1 MCNILPDSTNKDME
15 VNGMPDARKPA
26 TFGSNDGRL
35 EQILW
40 HSENDPEEAILD
52 ELTDLSMRE
61 TRTDADQARLAE
73 LFDQLEQ
80 FDHPENTLSDGI
92 IEARL
97 RELRERVQVPF
108 AEDSATT
115 AVAQKT
121 KLINEKSIDDTKT
134 SSIHSH
140 KALKLLP
147 LVAVLVLLI
156 GTVSAQAF
164 GENFFDL
171 FAKWTSEIFH
181 LDDSAKPEASIGHN
195 DLEEGEVRKYAT
207 PQEMLNDFGIE
218 GQLIPTEVPAE
229 FGAPTCWAS
238 KKKSGLK
245 LEILYEN
252 AEHYIFFWYIQINE
266 ETSSAVEK
274 NSQAV
279 TTWDFGGIKHYQFI
293 DNGIEKIAWVN
304 GDFECH
310 ASSNV
315 AENAMNQVINSIYG
329 G

>member
-1 MCNILPDSTNKDME
+1 
-15 VNGMPDARKPA
+15 MPDARKPA

-35 EQILW
+35 EQIPW

-52 ELTDLSMRE
+52 ELTGLSMRE
-61 TRTDADQARLAE
+61 TRTDAEQARLAE

-80 FDHPENTLSDGI
+80 FDHSENTLSEEE

-97 RELRERVQVPF
+97 RELHELVQMPS

-115 AVAQKT
+115 AVAQKN
-121 KLINEKSIDDTKT
+121 KLKNEKSIDDTKT
-134 SSIHSH
+134 SSIHSR

-195 DLEEGEVRKYAT
+195 DLEEGEVREYAT
-207 PQEMLNDFGIE
+207 PQEMLDDFGIK
-218 GQLIPTEVPAE
+218 GQLIPTEVPEE

-238 KKKSGLK
+238 NDESGLR
-245 LEILYEN
+245 LQIIYESTD
-252 AEHYIFFWYIQINE
+252 HYMFFWYRQGSGDNL
-266 ETSSAVEK
+266 SSVEK
-274 NSQAV
+274 NDQKV
-279 TTWDFGGIKHYQFI
+279 IFWFLGGIKHYQLT
-293 DNGIEKIAWVN
+293 DNGIEKIAWTN
-304 GDFECH
+304 GEFECH
-310 ASSNV
+310 ASGDTT
-315 AENAMNQVINSIYG
+315 EEEMCQVIGSIYG

>member
-1 MCNILPDSTNKDME
+1 
-15 VNGMPDARKPA
+15 MPDARKPA

-35 EQILW
+35 EQIPW

-52 ELTDLSMRE
+52 ELTDLSTRE
-61 TRTDADQARLAE
+61 TRTDAEQARLAE

-80 FDHPENTLSDGI
+80 FDHPENTLSEEE

-97 RELRERVQVPF
+97 RELPERVQIPF
-108 AEDSATT
+108 VEDSATT
-115 AVAQKT
+115 AVAQKI
-121 KLINEKSIDDTKT
+121 KLKNEKSIDDTKT
-134 SSIHSH
+134 SSIHSR

-195 DLEEGEVRKYAT
+195 DLEEGEVREYAT
-207 PQEMLNDFGIE
+207 PQEMLNDFGIK
-218 GQLIPTEVPAE
+218 GQLIPTEVPEE

-238 KKKSGLK
+238 NDESGLK
-245 LEILYEN
+245 LQIIYESTD
-252 AEHYIFFWYIQINE
+252 HYMFFWYRQGSGDNL
-266 ETSSAVEK
+266 SSVEK
-274 NSQAV
+274 NDQEV
-279 TTWDFGGIKHYQFI
+279 IFWFLGGIKHYQLT
-293 DNGIEKIAWVN
+293 DNGIEKITWVN
-304 GDFECH
+304 GSFECL
-310 ASSNV
+310 AQSNTESEV
-315 AENAMNQVINSIYG
+315 FCQVVESIYG

>member
-1 MCNILPDSTNKDME
+1 
-15 VNGMPDARKPA
+15 MPDARKPA

-35 EQILW
+35 EQIPW

-61 TRTDADQARLAE
+61 TRTDAEQARLAE

-80 FDHPENTLSDGI
+80 FDHSENTLSEEE

-97 RELRERVQVPF
+97 RELHERVQMPS

-115 AVAQKT
+115 AVAQKI
-121 KLINEKSIDDTKT
+121 KLKNEKSIDDTKT
-134 SSIHSH
+134 SSIHSR

-195 DLEEGEVRKYAT
+195 YLEEGEVREFAT
-207 PQEMLNDFGIE
+207 PQEMLDGFDIK
-218 GQLIPTEVPAE
+218 GQLIPTEVPEE
-229 FGAPTCWAS
+229 FGVPTCWAS
-238 KKKSGLK
+238 CDESGLK
-245 LEILYEN
+245 LEILYQSS
-252 AEHYIFFWYIQINE
+252 EHYIYLWYMQISKKNE
-266 ETSSAVEK
+266 SAVEK
-274 NSQAV
+274 NDRAV
-279 TTWDFGGIKHYQFI
+279 TSWDFEGIKHYQLA
-293 DNGIEKIAWVN
+293 DNGIQKVAWAN
-304 GDFECH
+304 GAFECL
-310 ASSNV
+310 AQSNIESDV
-315 AENAMNQVINSIYG
+315 FRQVVESIYG

>member
-1 MCNILPDSTNKDME
+1 
-15 VNGMPDARKPA
+15 MPDARKSA

-35 EQILW
+35 EQIPW

-52 ELTDLSMRE
+52 ELTDLSTRE
-61 TRTDADQARLAE
+61 TRTDAEQARLAE

-80 FDHPENTLSDGI
+80 FDHSENTLSEEE

-97 RELRERVQVPF
+97 RELHERVQMPS

-115 AVAQKT
+115 AVAQKN
-121 KLINEKSIDDTKT
+121 KLKKEKSIDDTKT
-134 SSIHSH
+134 SSIHSR

-171 FAKWTSEIFH
+171 FAKWSSEIFH

-207 PQEMLNDFGIE
+207 PQEMLDDFGIT
-218 GQLIPTEVPAE
+218 GQLIPTEVPEE
-229 FGAPTCWAS
+229 FGTPTCRAS
-238 KKKSGLK
+238 KDRSGLK
-245 LEILYEN
+245 LEILYKN
-252 AEHYIFFWYIQINE
+252 AGHYIFFWYKQISKDN
-266 ETSSAVEK
+266 TADVEK
-274 NSQAV
+274 NDQTISS
-279 TTWDFGGIKHYQFI
+279 WNYGGIKHYQLT
-293 DNGIEKIAWVN
+293 DNEAEKIAWVN

-310 ASSNV
+310 ASGNV
-315 AENAMNQVINSIYG
+315 AKEDMSQVIKSIYG

>member
-1 MCNILPDSTNKDME
+1 
-15 VNGMPDARKPA
+15 MPDARKPA

-35 EQILW
+35 EQIPW

-52 ELTDLSMRE
+52 ELTDLSTRE
-61 TRTDADQARLAE
+61 TRTDAEQARLAE

-97 RELRERVQVPF
+97 RELRERVQMPS

-121 KLINEKSIDDTKT
+121 KLKNEKSIDDTKT
-134 SSIHSH
+134 SSIHSR
-140 KALKLLP
+140 KTLKLLP

-181 LDDSAKPEASIGHN
+181 LDNSARPEASIGHN
-195 DLEEGEVRKYAT
+195 DLEEGEVREYAT
-207 PQEMLNDFGIE
+207 PQEMLDDFGIK
-218 GQLIPTEVPAE
+218 GQLIPTEVPEE
-229 FGAPTCWAS
+229 FGAPICWAS
-238 KKKSGLK
+238 KDRSGLK
-245 LEILYEN
+245 LEILYESQEN
-252 AEHYIFFWYIQINE
+252 YLYFRYKQISKE
-266 ETSSAVEK
+266 STMSIEKDSRSAIY
-274 NSQAV
+274 
-279 TTWDFGGIKHYQFI
+279 WDCADIYHYQMTDTSTDVVTWI
-293 DNGIEKIAWVN
+293 NGV
-304 GDFECH
+304 FECL
-310 ASSNV
+310 SQSNIDGDKHRLIV
-315 AENAMNQVINSIYG
+315 ESIYG

>member
-1 MCNILPDSTNKDME
+1 
-15 VNGMPDARKPA
+15 MPDARKPA

-35 EQILW
+35 DQIPW

-52 ELTDLSMRE
+52 ELTGLSMRE
-61 TRTDADQARLAE
+61 TRTDAEQARLAE

-80 FDHPENTLSDGI
+80 FDHSENTLSEEE

-97 RELRERVQVPF
+97 RELYERVQMPS

-121 KLINEKSIDDTKT
+121 KLKNEKSIDDTKT
-134 SSIHSH
+134 SSIHSR

-195 DLEEGEVRKYAT
+195 DLEEGEVREYAT
-207 PQEMLNDFGIE
+207 PQEMLNDFGIK
-218 GQLIPTEVPAE
+218 GQLIPTEVPEE
-229 FGAPTCWAS
+229 FGTPTCWAS
-238 KKKSGLK
+238 KDECGLK
-245 LEILYEN
+245 IEILYEN
-252 AEHYIFFWYIQINE
+252 KEHYILFWYKQITKDN
-266 ETSSAVEK
+266 TVDVEK
-274 NSQAV
+274 NDHMITS
-279 TTWDFGGIKHYQFI
+279 WNYGGIKHYQLT

-304 GDFECH
+304 GSFECL
-310 ASSNV
+310 AQSNTESEV
-315 AENAMNQVINSIYG
+315 FCQVVESIYG

>member
-1 MCNILPDSTNKDME
+1 
-15 VNGMPDARKPA
+15 MPDARKPA

-35 EQILW
+35 EQIPW

-52 ELTDLSMRE
+52 ELTDLSTRE
-61 TRTDADQARLAE
+61 TRTDAEQARLAE

-115 AVAQKT
+115 AVAQKI
-121 KLINEKSIDDTKT
+121 KLKNEKSIDDTKT
-134 SSIHSH
+134 SSIHSR

-147 LVAVLVLLI
+147 LAAVLVLLI
-156 GTVSAQAF
+156 GAVSAQAF
-164 GENFFDL
+164 GEDFFDL

-181 LDDSAKPEASIGHN
+181 LDDSAKPAASIGHN
-195 DLEEGEVRKYAT
+195 DLEEGEVREYAT

>member
-1 MCNILPDSTNKDME
+1 
-15 VNGMPDARKPA
+15 MPDARKPA

-35 EQILW
+35 EQIPW

-52 ELTDLSMRE
+52 ELTDLSTRE
-61 TRTDADQARLAE
+61 TRTDAEQARLAE

-80 FDHPENTLSDGI
+80 FDHSENTLSEEE

-97 RELRERVQVPF
+97 RELHERVQMPS
-108 AEDSATT
+108 AKGSATA

-121 KLINEKSIDDTKT
+121 KLKNEKSIDDTKT
-134 SSIHSH
+134 SSIHSR

-195 DLEEGEVRKYAT
+195 DLEEGEVREYAT
-207 PQEMLNDFGIE
+207 PQEMLNDFGIK
-218 GQLIPTEVPAE
+218 GQLIPTEVPEE
-229 FGAPTCWAS
+229 FGTPTCWAS
-238 KKKSGLK
+238 KDECGLK
-245 LEILYEN
+245 IEILYEN
-252 AEHYIFFWYIQINE
+252 KEHYILFWYKQITKDN
-266 ETSSAVEK
+266 TVDVEK
-274 NSQAV
+274 NDHMITS
-279 TTWDFGGIKHYQFI
+279 WNYGGIKHYQLT

-304 GDFECH
+304 GSFECL
-310 ASSNV
+310 AQSNTESEV
-315 AENAMNQVINSIYG
+315 FCQVVESIYG

>member
-1 MCNILPDSTNKDME
+1 
-15 VNGMPDARKPA
+15 MPDARKPA

-35 EQILW
+35 EQIPW

-52 ELTDLSMRE
+52 ELTDLSTRE
-61 TRTDADQARLAE
+61 TRTDAEQARLAE
-73 LFDQLEQ
+73 LFDHLEQ

-92 IEARL
+92 IEVRL

-115 AVAQKT
+115 AVAQKI
-121 KLINEKSIDDTKT
+121 KLKNEKSIADTKT
-134 SSIHSH
+134 SSIHSR

-156 GTVSAQAF
+156 GAVSAQAF

-195 DLEEGEVRKYAT
+195 DLEEGEVREYAT
-207 PQEMLNDFGIE
+207 PQEMLNDFGIK
-218 GQLIPTEVPAE
+218 GQLIPTEVPEE
-229 FGAPTCWAS
+229 FGTPTCWAS
-238 KKKSGLK
+238 KDECGLK
-245 LEILYEN
+245 IEILYEN
-252 AEHYIFFWYIQINE
+252 KEHYILFWYKQITKDN
-266 ETSSAVEK
+266 TVDVEK
-274 NSQAV
+274 NDHMITS
-279 TTWDFGGIKHYQFI
+279 WNYGGIKHYQLT
-293 DNGIEKIAWVN
+293 DNNVEKIVWIN
-304 GDFECH
+304 GVFECH
-310 ASSNV
+310 ASGNV
-315 AENAMNQVINSIYG
+315 AREDMSQVIKSIYG

>member
-1 MCNILPDSTNKDME
+1 
-15 VNGMPDARKPA
+15 MPDARKSA
-26 TFGSNDGRL
+26 TFGSNDDRL
-35 EQILW
+35 EQIPW
-40 HSENDPEEAILD
+40 HSENDLEEAILD
-52 ELTDLSMRE
+52 ELTDLSTRE
-61 TRTDADQARLAE
+61 TRTDAEQARLAE

-115 AVAQKT
+115 AVAQKN
-121 KLINEKSIDDTKT
+121 KLKNEKSIDDTKT
-134 SSIHSH
+134 SSIHSR

-195 DLEEGEVRKYAT
+195 DLEEGEVREFAT
-207 PQEMLNDFGIE
+207 PQEMLDGFDIK
-218 GQLIPTEVPAE
+218 GQLIPTEVPEE
-229 FGAPTCWAS
+229 FGVPTCWAS
-238 KKKSGLK
+238 CDESGLK
-245 LEILYEN
+245 LEILYQSS
-252 AEHYIFFWYIQINE
+252 EHYIYLWYMQISKKNE
-266 ETSSAVEK
+266 SAVEK
-274 NSQAV
+274 NDRAV
-279 TTWDFGGIKHYQFI
+279 TSWDFEGIKHYQLA
-293 DNGIEKIAWVN
+293 DNGIQKVAWAN
-304 GDFECH
+304 GAFECL
-310 ASSNV
+310 AQSNIESDV
-315 AENAMNQVINSIYG
+315 FRQVVESIYG

>member
-1 MCNILPDSTNKDME
+1 
-15 VNGMPDARKPA
+15 MPDARKPA

-52 ELTDLSMRE
+52 ELTDLSTHE
-61 TRTDADQARLAE
+61 ARTDAEQARLAE

-80 FDHPENTLSDGI
+80 FDHSENTLSKEE

-97 RELRERVQVPF
+97 RELHERVQVPF

-134 SSIHSH
+134 SSISIHSH

-147 LVAVLVLLI
+147 LVAVLVHLI

-195 DLEEGEVRKYAT
+195 DLEEGEVREYTT
-207 PQEMLNDFGIE
+207 PQEMLDDFGIK
-218 GQLIPTEVPAE
+218 GQLIPTEIPEE
-229 FGAPTCWAS
+229 FGPPTCWAS
-238 KKKSGLK
+238 NDESGLK
-245 LEILYEN
+245 LQILYESTD
-252 AEHYIFFWYIQINE
+252 HYLFFWYRQVSQDNL
-266 ETSSAVEK
+266 SNVEK
-274 NSQAV
+274 NGQKV
-279 TTWDFGGIKHYQFI
+279 IFWFFDGIKHYQLT
-293 DNGIEKIAWVN
+293 DNGIEKIAWTN
-304 GDFECH
+304 GEFECH
-310 ASSNV
+310 ASGDTT
-315 AENAMNQVINSIYG
+315 EEEMCQVIGSIYG

>member
-1 MCNILPDSTNKDME
+1 
-15 VNGMPDARKPA
+15 MPDARKPA

-35 EQILW
+35 EQIPW

-52 ELTDLSMRE
+52 ELTDLSTRE
-61 TRTDADQARLAE
+61 TRTDAEQARLAE

-80 FDHPENTLSDGI
+80 FDHSENTLSKEE

-97 RELRERVQVPF
+97 RELHERVQMPS

-115 AVAQKT
+115 AVAQKN
-121 KLINEKSIDDTKT
+121 KLKNEKSIGDTKT
-134 SSIHSH
+134 SSIHSR

-195 DLEEGEVRKYAT
+195 DLEEGEVREYAT
-207 PQEMLNDFGIE
+207 PQEMLDDFGIR
-218 GQLIPTEVPAE
+218 GQLTPTEMPEE
-229 FGAPTCWAS
+229 FGSPTCWAS
-238 KKKSGLK
+238 NDESGVK
-245 LEILYEN
+245 LQILYESTG
-252 AEHYIFFWYIQINE
+252 HYIFFWYKQINKDS
-266 ETSSAVEK
+266 TSTVEK
-274 NSQAV
+274 DGWTV
-279 TTWDFGGIKHYQFI
+279 TSWDLEGIKHYHFV
-293 DNGIEKIAWVN
+293 DKGIEKVVWTN
-304 GDFECH
+304 GVFECH
-310 ASSNV
+310 ASGDMT
-315 AENAMNQVINSIYG
+315 EEEMYRVIESIYG

>member
-1 MCNILPDSTNKDME
+1 
-15 VNGMPDARKPA
+15 MPDARKPA

-35 EQILW
+35 EQIPW

-61 TRTDADQARLAE
+61 TRTDAEQARLAE

-80 FDHPENTLSDGI
+80 FDHSENTLSEEE

-97 RELRERVQVPF
+97 RELYERVQMPS

-121 KLINEKSIDDTKT
+121 KLKNEKSIDDTKT
-134 SSIHSH
+134 SSIHSR

-195 DLEEGEVRKYAT
+195 DLEEGEVREYAT
-207 PQEMLNDFGIE
+207 PQEMLDAFGIK
-218 GQLIPTEVPAE
+218 GQLIPTQVPEE
-229 FGAPTCWAS
+229 FGAPACRAS
-238 KKKSGLK
+238 RDKSGLK
-245 LEILYEN
+245 LEVLYEN
-252 AEHYIFFWYIQINE
+252 AEHYLFFWYKQIGKE
-266 ETSSAVEK
+266 SPSAVEK
-274 NSQAV
+274 NGQAV
-279 TTWDFGGIKHYQFI
+279 TTWDFSGIKHYQLI

-310 ASSNV
+310 ASGNV
-315 AENAMNQVINSIYG
+315 AEDEMNRVIKSIYG

>member
-1 MCNILPDSTNKDME
+1 
-15 VNGMPDARKPA
+15 MPDARKPA

-35 EQILW
+35 EQIPW
-40 HSENDPEEAILD
+40 HSENDPEEAIID
-52 ELTDLSMRE
+52 ELTDLSTRE
-61 TRTDADQARLAE
+61 TRTDAEQARLAE

-80 FDHPENTLSDGI
+80 FDHSENTLSEEE

-97 RELRERVQVPF
+97 RELHERVQMPS

-115 AVAQKT
+115 AVAQKI
-121 KLINEKSIDDTKT
+121 KLKNEKSIDDTKT
-134 SSIHSH
+134 SSIHSR

-195 DLEEGEVRKYAT
+195 DLEEGEVREYAT
-207 PQEMLNDFGIE
+207 PQEMLDAFGIK
-218 GQLIPTEVPAE
+218 GQLIPTQVPEE
-229 FGAPTCWAS
+229 FGAPACRAS
-238 KKKSGLK
+238 RDKSGLK
-245 LEILYEN
+245 LEVLYES
-252 AEHYIFFWYIQINE
+252 AEHYLFLWYKQISKDS
-266 ETSSAVEK
+266 TADVEK
-274 NSQAV
+274 NDQMIAF
-279 TTWDFGGIKHYQFI
+279 WNYDGIKHYQLA
-293 DNGIEKIAWVN
+293 DNGVEKITWVN
-304 GDFECH
+304 GDFECL
-310 ASSNV
+310 AQSNIEGEALRQTV
-315 AENAMNQVINSIYG
+315 ESIYG

>member
-1 MCNILPDSTNKDME
+1 
-15 VNGMPDARKPA
+15 MPDARKPA

-35 EQILW
+35 EQIPW

-52 ELTDLSMRE
+52 ELTGLSMRE
-61 TRTDADQARLAE
+61 TRTDAEQARLAE

-80 FDHPENTLSDGI
+80 FDHSENTLSEEE

-97 RELRERVQVPF
+97 RELYERVQMPS

-121 KLINEKSIDDTKT
+121 KLKNEKSIDDTKT
-134 SSIHSH
+134 SSIHSR

-195 DLEEGEVRKYAT
+195 DLEEGEVREYAT
-207 PQEMLNDFGIE
+207 PQEMLNDFGIK
-218 GQLIPTEVPAE
+218 GQLIPTEVPEE
-229 FGAPTCWAS
+229 FGTPTCWAS
-238 KKKSGLK
+238 KDECGLK
-245 LEILYEN
+245 IEILYEN
-252 AEHYIFFWYIQINE
+252 KEHYILFWYKQITKDN
-266 ETSSAVEK
+266 TVDVEK
-274 NSQAV
+274 NDHMITS
-279 TTWDFGGIKHYQFI
+279 WNYGGIKHYQLT

-304 GDFECH
+304 GSFECL
-310 ASSNV
+310 AQSNTESEV
-315 AENAMNQVINSIYG
+315 FCQVVESIYG

>member
-1 MCNILPDSTNKDME
+1 
-15 VNGMPDARKPA
+15 MPDARKPA

-35 EQILW
+35 EQIPW

-52 ELTDLSMRE
+52 ELTDLSTRE
-61 TRTDADQARLAE
+61 TRTDAEQARLAE

-80 FDHPENTLSDGI
+80 FDHPENTLSDEI

-115 AVAQKT
+115 AVAQKI
-121 KLINEKSIDDTKT
+121 KLKNEKSIDDTKT
-134 SSIHSH
+134 SSIHSR
-140 KALKLLP
+140 KTLKLLP

-181 LDDSAKPEASIGHN
+181 LDNSARPEASIGHN
-195 DLEEGEVRKYAT
+195 DLKEGEVREYAT
-207 PQEMLNDFGIE
+207 PQEMLDDFGIK
-218 GQLIPTEVPAE
+218 GQLIPTEVPEE
-229 FGAPTCWAS
+229 FGAPICWAS
-238 KKKSGLK
+238 KDESGLK
-245 LEILYEN
+245 LEILYQSAN
-252 AEHYIFFWYIQINE
+252 HYIFFWYVQCSPAN
-266 ETSSAVEK
+266 TNSVEK
-274 NSQAV
+274 NDQNVAF
-279 TTWDFGGIKHYQFI
+279 WEFDGIKLYHFV
-293 DNGIEKIAWVN
+293 DNGIEKVAWAN
-304 GDFECH
+304 GVFECLSQSNI
-310 ASSNV
+310 ASDV
-315 AENAMNQVINSIYG
+315 FRRVVESIYG

>member
-1 MCNILPDSTNKDME
+1 
-15 VNGMPDARKPA
+15 MPDARKPA

-35 EQILW
+35 EQIPW

-52 ELTDLSMRE
+52 ELTDLSMHE
-61 TRTDADQARLAE
+61 TCTDAEQARLAE

-80 FDHPENTLSDGI
+80 FDHSENTLSEEE

-97 RELRERVQVPF
+97 RELHERVQMPS
-108 AEDSATT
+108 AKDSATA

-121 KLINEKSIDDTKT
+121 KLKNEKSIDDTKT
-134 SSIHSH
+134 SSIHSR

-195 DLEEGEVRKYAT
+195 DLEEGEVREYVT
-207 PQEMLNDFGIE
+207 PQEMLDNFGIK
-218 GQLIPTEVPAE
+218 GQLIPTEVPEE
-229 FGAPTCWAS
+229 FGAPTCRAS
-238 KKKSGLK
+238 KKKNGLK

-252 AEHYIFFWYIQINE
+252 VEHYIFFWYIQSSE
-266 ETSSAVEK
+266 ETTSAVEK

-279 TTWDFGGIKHYQFI
+279 TTWDFGGIKHYQLT
-293 DNGIEKIAWVN
+293 DNYINKIVWVN
-304 GDFECH
+304 GELECL
-310 ASSNV
+310 AQSNI
-315 AENAMNQVINSIYG
+315 EDESFRQVIESIYG

>member
-1 MCNILPDSTNKDME
+1 
-15 VNGMPDARKPA
+15 MPDARKPA

-52 ELTDLSMRE
+52 ELTDLSTRE
-61 TRTDADQARLAE
+61 ARTDAEQARLAE

-80 FDHPENTLSDGI
+80 FDHSENTLSKEE

-97 RELRERVQVPF
+97 RELHERVQVPF

-195 DLEEGEVRKYAT
+195 DLEEGEVREYAT
-207 PQEMLNDFGIE
+207 PQEMLDDFGIR
-218 GQLIPTEVPAE
+218 GQLIPTEVPEE
-229 FGAPTCWAS
+229 FGAPTCLAS
-238 KKKSGLK
+238 NDESGLK
-245 LEILYEN
+245 LQILYESTD
-252 AEHYIFFWYIQINE
+252 HYVFFEYMQISKENVG
-266 ETSSAVEK
+266 SVEK
-274 NSQAV
+274 NNQAV
-279 TTWDFGGIKHYQFI
+279 VFWNFEGIKHYQLA
-293 DNGIEKIAWVN
+293 DNGIEKIAWIN
-304 GDFECH
+304 GNFECH
-310 ASSNV
+310 ASGNV
-315 AENAMNQVINSIYG
+315 TGEEMNRIIASIYG

>member
-1 MCNILPDSTNKDME
+1 
-15 VNGMPDARKPA
+15 MPDARKPA

-35 EQILW
+35 EQIPW

-52 ELTDLSMRE
+52 ELTDLSMHE
-61 TRTDADQARLAE
+61 TRTDAEQARLAE

-80 FDHPENTLSDGI
+80 FDHSENTLSKEE

-97 RELRERVQVPF
+97 RELHERVQVPF

-115 AVAQKT
+115 AVAQKI
-121 KLINEKSIDDTKT
+121 KLKNEKSIDDTKT
-134 SSIHSH
+134 SSIHSR
-140 KALKLLP
+140 KTLKLLP

-195 DLEEGEVRKYAT
+195 DLEEGEVREYAT
-207 PQEMLNDFGIE
+207 PQEMLDDFGIR
-218 GQLIPTEVPAE
+218 GQLIPTEVPEE
-229 FGAPTCWAS
+229 FGAPTCLAS
-238 KKKSGLK
+238 NDESGLK
-245 LEILYEN
+245 LQILYESTD
-252 AEHYIFFWYIQINE
+252 HYVFFEYMQISKENVG
-266 ETSSAVEK
+266 SVEK
-274 NSQAV
+274 NNQAV
-279 TTWDFGGIKHYQFI
+279 VFWNFEGIKHYQLA
-293 DNGIEKIAWVN
+293 DNGIEKIAWIN
-304 GDFECH
+304 GNFECH
-310 ASSNV
+310 ASGNV
-315 AENAMNQVINSIYG
+315 TGEEMNRIIASIYG

>member
-1 MCNILPDSTNKDME
+1 
-15 VNGMPDARKPA
+15 MPDARKPA

-35 EQILW
+35 EQIPW

-52 ELTDLSMRE
+52 ELTDLSMHE
-61 TRTDADQARLAE
+61 TRTDAEQARLAE

-80 FDHPENTLSDGI
+80 FDHSENTLSEEE

-97 RELRERVQVPF
+97 RELHERVQMPS
-108 AEDSATT
+108 AKDSATA

-121 KLINEKSIDDTKT
+121 KLKNEKSIDDTKT
-134 SSIHSH
+134 SSIHSR

-195 DLEEGEVRKYAT
+195 DLEEGEVREYVT
-207 PQEMLNDFGIE
+207 PQEMLDDFGIK
-218 GQLIPTEVPAE
+218 GQLIPTEVPEE
-229 FGAPTCWAS
+229 FGAPTCRAS
-238 KKKSGLK
+238 KKKNGLK

-252 AEHYIFFWYIQINE
+252 VEHYIFFWYIQSSE
-266 ETSSAVEK
+266 ETTSAVEK

-279 TTWDFGGIKHYQFI
+279 TTWDFGGIKHYQLT
-293 DNGIEKIAWVN
+293 DNYINKIVWVN
-304 GDFECH
+304 GELECL
-310 ASSNV
+310 AQSNI
-315 AENAMNQVINSIYG
+315 EDESFRQVIESIYG

>member
-1 MCNILPDSTNKDME
+1 
-15 VNGMPDARKPA
+15 MPDAHKPA

-35 EQILW
+35 EQIPW

-52 ELTDLSMRE
+52 ELTDLSMHE
-61 TRTDADQARLAE
+61 TRTDAEQTRLAE

-115 AVAQKT
+115 AVAQKI
-121 KLINEKSIDDTKT
+121 KLKNEKSIDDTKT
-134 SSIHSH
+134 SSIHSR
-140 KALKLLP
+140 KTLKLLP

-181 LDDSAKPEASIGHN
+181 LDDSAKPEASIGYN
-195 DLEEGEVRKYAT
+195 DLEEGEVREYAT
-207 PQEMLNDFGIE
+207 PQEMLDDFGIK
-218 GQLIPTEVPAE
+218 GQLIPTEVPEE
-229 FGAPTCWAS
+229 FGAPTCRAS
-238 KKKSGLK
+238 KDESGLK
-245 LEILYEN
+245 LRILYKS
-252 AEHYIFFWYIQINE
+252 ASFYLFFWFKQVNKENTSNIEKNNE
-266 ETSSAVEK
+266 EVDSW
-274 NSQAV
+274 NY
-279 TTWDFGGIKHYQFI
+279 DGIKHFQLM
-293 DNGIEKIAWVN
+293 DNDIVKITWVN
-304 GDFECH
+304 GDFECL
-310 ASSNV
+310 AQSNLESGV
-315 AENAMNQVINSIYG
+315 IRQVIESIYG

>member
-1 MCNILPDSTNKDME
+1 
-15 VNGMPDARKPA
+15 MPDARKPA
-26 TFGSNDGRL
+26 TFGSNGGRL
-35 EQILW
+35 EQIPW

-52 ELTDLSMRE
+52 ELTDLSTRE
-61 TRTDADQARLAE
+61 TRTDAEQARLAR
-73 LFDQLEQ
+73 LFDELEQ
-80 FDHPENTLSDGI
+80 LGRSEGSLSEDML
-92 IEARL
+92 EAHL
-97 RELRERVQVPF
+97 RELRRLAPIPST
-108 AEDSATT
+108 EDSA
-115 AVAQKT
+115 AAAAAQKS
-121 KLINEKSIDDTKT
+121 KIIKEKSTDDTKT
-134 SSIHSH
+134 SSKRSR
-140 KALKLLP
+140 KTLKFLP
-147 LVAVLVLLI
+147 FAAALVLLI
-156 GTVSAQAF
+156 GTVTAQAY
-164 GENFFDL
+164 GKNVLDL

-181 LDDSAKPEASIGHN
+181 LDGSAKPEASIGHN
-195 DLEEGEVRKYAT
+195 DLEEGEVREYAT

-218 GQLIPTEVPAE
+218 GQLIPTEIPAE

>member
-1 MCNILPDSTNKDME
+1 
-15 VNGMPDARKPA
+15 MPDARKPA

-35 EQILW
+35 EQIPW
-40 HSENDPEEAILD
+40 HSENDLEEAILD
-52 ELTDLSMRE
+52 ELTDLSTRE
-61 TRTDADQARLAE
+61 TRTDAEQARLAE

-97 RELRERVQVPF
+97 RVLRERVQVPF

-115 AVAQKT
+115 AVAQKN
-121 KLINEKSIDDTKT
+121 KLKNEKSIDDTKT
-134 SSIHSH
+134 SSIHSR

-164 GENFFDL
+164 GEDFFDL

-195 DLEEGEVRKYAT
+195 DLEEGEVREYAT
-207 PQEMLNDFGIE
+207 PQEMLNDFGIK
-218 GQLIPTEVPAE
+218 GQLIPTEVPEE

-238 KKKSGLK
+238 GDRSGLK
-245 LEILYEN
+245 LEILYEST
-252 AEHYIFFWYIQINE
+252 EHYIFFGYMQISKEN
-266 ETSSAVEK
+266 AGIVEK
-274 NSQAV
+274 NNQSVAS
-279 TTWDFGGIKHYQFI
+279 WDFEGIKHYYFA
-293 DNGIEKIAWVN
+293 DNGTEKVAWTN
-304 GDFECH
+304 GSFECH
-310 ASSNV
+310 ASGDMTE
-315 AENAMNQVINSIYG
+315 AEMSLVIESIYG

>member
-1 MCNILPDSTNKDME
+1 
-15 VNGMPDARKPA
+15 MPDARKPA

-35 EQILW
+35 EQIPW

-52 ELTDLSMRE
+52 ELTDLSSRE
-61 TRTDADQARLAE
+61 TRTDAEQARLAE

-80 FDHPENTLSDGI
+80 FGHPENTLSDEI

-97 RELRERVQVPF
+97 RELRERVHVPF

-121 KLINEKSIDDTKT
+121 KLKNEKSIDDTKT
-134 SSIHSH
+134 SSIHSR

-181 LDDSAKPEASIGHN
+181 LDNSAKPEASIGHN
-195 DLEEGEVRKYAT
+195 DLEEGEVREYAT
-207 PQEMLNDFGIE
+207 PQEMLNDFGIK
-218 GQLIPTEVPAE
+218 GQLIPTAVPEE
-229 FGAPTCWAS
+229 FGPPTCRAS
-238 KKKSGLK
+238 QKKSGLK
-245 LEILYEN
+245 LEILYEDG
-252 AEHYIFFWYIQINE
+252 EHYIFFWYKQISKDN
-266 ETSSAVEK
+266 AADVEK
-274 NSQAV
+274 NDQMI
-279 TTWDFGGIKHYQFI
+279 TFWNYDGIKHYQLV
-293 DNGIEKIAWVN
+293 DNGVEKITWVN

-310 ASSNV
+310 ASGNV
-315 AENAMNQVINSIYG
+315 AKEDMSQVIKSIYG

>member
-1 MCNILPDSTNKDME
+1 
-15 VNGMPDARKPA
+15 MPDARKPA

-52 ELTDLSMRE
+52 ELTDLSTRE
-61 TRTDADQARLAE
+61 TRTDAEQARLAE

-80 FDHPENTLSDGI
+80 FDHSENTLSEEE

-97 RELRERVQVPF
+97 RELHERVQMPS

-115 AVAQKT
+115 AVAQKI
-121 KLINEKSIDDTKT
+121 KLKNEKSIDDTKT
-134 SSIHSH
+134 SSIHSR

-195 DLEEGEVRKYAT
+195 DLEEGEVRKFAT
-207 PQEMLNDFGIE
+207 PQEMLDGFDIK
-218 GQLIPTEVPAE
+218 GQLIPTEVPEE
-229 FGAPTCWAS
+229 FGVPTCWAS
-238 KKKSGLK
+238 CDESGLK
-245 LEILYEN
+245 LEILYQSS
-252 AEHYIFFWYIQINE
+252 EHYIYLWYMQISKKNE
-266 ETSSAVEK
+266 SAVEK
-274 NSQAV
+274 NDRAV
-279 TTWDFGGIKHYQFI
+279 TSWDFEGIKHYQLA
-293 DNGIEKIAWVN
+293 DNGIQKVAWAN
-304 GDFECH
+304 GAFECL
-310 ASSNV
+310 AQSNIESDV
-315 AENAMNQVINSIYG
+315 FRQVVESIFG

>member
-1 MCNILPDSTNKDME
+1 
-15 VNGMPDARKPA
+15 MPNARKPA

-52 ELTDLSMRE
+52 ELTDLSTRE
-61 TRTDADQARLAE
+61 TRTDAEQARLVE

-80 FDHPENTLSDGI
+80 FDHSENTLSEEE

-97 RELRERVQVPF
+97 RELHERVQMPS

-115 AVAQKT
+115 AVAQKI
-121 KLINEKSIDDTKT
+121 KLKNEKSIDDTKT
-134 SSIHSH
+134 SSIHSR

-195 DLEEGEVRKYAT
+195 DLEEGEVREFAT
-207 PQEMLNDFGIE
+207 PQEMLDGFDIK
-218 GQLIPTEVPAE
+218 GQLIPTEVPEE
-229 FGAPTCWAS
+229 FGVPTCWAS
-238 KKKSGLK
+238 CDESGLK
-245 LEILYEN
+245 LEILYQSS
-252 AEHYIFFWYIQINE
+252 EHYIYLWYMQISKKNE
-266 ETSSAVEK
+266 SAVEK
-274 NSQAV
+274 NDRAV
-279 TTWDFGGIKHYQFI
+279 TSWDFEGIKHYQLA
-293 DNGIEKIAWVN
+293 DNGIQKVAWAN
-304 GDFECH
+304 GAFECL
-310 ASSNV
+310 AQSNIESDV
-315 AENAMNQVINSIYG
+315 FRQVVESIYG

>member
-1 MCNILPDSTNKDME
+1 
-15 VNGMPDARKPA
+15 MPDARKPA

-35 EQILW
+35 EQIPW

-52 ELTDLSMRE
+52 ELTDLSTRE
-61 TRTDADQARLAE
+61 TRTDAEQARLAE

-80 FDHPENTLSDGI
+80 FDHPENTLSDEI

-121 KLINEKSIDDTKT
+121 KLKNEKSIDDTKT
-134 SSIHSH
+134 SSIHSR

-195 DLEEGEVRKYAT
+195 DLEEGEVREYAT
-207 PQEMLNDFGIE
+207 PQEMLDDFGIT
-218 GQLIPTEVPAE
+218 GQLIPTEVPEE

-279 TTWDFGGIKHYQFI
+279 TTLDFGGIKHYQFI

>member
-1 MCNILPDSTNKDME
+1 
-15 VNGMPDARKPA
+15 MPDARKPA

-35 EQILW
+35 EQIPW

-52 ELTDLSMRE
+52 ELTDLSMHE
-61 TRTDADQARLAE
+61 TRTDAEQARLAE

-80 FDHPENTLSDGI
+80 FDHSENTLSEEE

-97 RELRERVQVPF
+97 RELHERVQMPS
-108 AEDSATT
+108 AKDSATT

-121 KLINEKSIDDTKT
+121 KLKNEKSIDDTKT
-134 SSIHSH
+134 SSIHSR

-195 DLEEGEVRKYAT
+195 DLEEGEVREYAT
-207 PQEMLNDFGIE
+207 PQEMLDDFGIK
-218 GQLIPTEVPAE
+218 GQLIPTEIPEE
-229 FGAPTCWAS
+229 FGPPTCWAS
-238 KKKSGLK
+238 NDESGLK
-245 LEILYEN
+245 LQILYESTD
-252 AEHYIFFWYIQINE
+252 HYMFFWYRQGSGDNL
-266 ETSSAVEK
+266 SSVEK
-274 NSQAV
+274 NDQKV
-279 TTWDFGGIKHYQFI
+279 IFWFLGGIKHYQLT
-293 DNGIEKIAWVN
+293 DNGIEKITWVN
-304 GDFECH
+304 GSFECL
-310 ASSNV
+310 AQSNTESEV
-315 AENAMNQVINSIYG
+315 FCQVVESIYG

>member
-1 MCNILPDSTNKDME
+1 
-15 VNGMPDARKPA
+15 MPDARKPA

-35 EQILW
+35 EQIPW

-52 ELTDLSMRE
+52 ELTDLSMHE
-61 TRTDADQARLAE
+61 TRTDAEQARLAE

-80 FDHPENTLSDGI
+80 FDHSENTLSEEE

-97 RELRERVQVPF
+97 RELHERVQMPS
-108 AEDSATT
+108 AKDSATA

-121 KLINEKSIDDTKT
+121 KLKNEKSIDDTKT
-134 SSIHSH
+134 SSIHSR

-195 DLEEGEVRKYAT
+195 DLEEGEVREYAT
-207 PQEMLNDFGIE
+207 PQEMLNDFGIK
-218 GQLIPTEVPAE
+218 GQLIPTAVPEE
-229 FGAPTCWAS
+229 FGPPTCRAS
-238 KKKSGLK
+238 QKKSGLK
-245 LEILYEN
+245 LEILYEDG
-252 AEHYIFFWYIQINE
+252 EHYIFFWYNNSDYLQKARKYGHF
-266 ETSSAVEK
+266 TGYK
-274 NSQAV
+274 N
-279 TTWDFGGIKHYQFI
+279 
-293 DNGIEKIAWVN
+293 
-304 GDFECH
+304 
-310 ASSNV
+310 
-315 AENAMNQVINSIYG
+315 
-329 G
+329 